1 MSSTNFHQL
10 SDNVIIDISK
20 VARVEFLDQ
29 ELLIRFISVTGNFIG
44 QVSFD
49 HADQKPQYEVKK
61 KYFTHLLL
69 EGDDKLWEVSSQGE

>member
-29 ELLIRFISVTGNFIG
+29 ALTIRFISTTGNFIG
-44 QVSFD
+44 DLEFKTDEV
-49 HADQKPQYEVKK
+49 HQYRTKK
-61 KYFTHLLL
+61 RYFTHLLL
-69 EGDDKLWEVSSQGE
+69 EGDDKLWEVSNQGE